1 MKQIIIRSL
10 TVIFIGIILG
20 FGASFI
26 YLNDRLYPGM
36 SIAGISMSALTRA
49 EAQDKLRLLINENTP
64 ESIVLTHQNTTWEL
78 SLKELQYNPRISSSI
93 DAAFNQRSI
102 VKLLTQQFNN
112 QPVSYEIN
120 NLELEAS
127 IATISAQLSFPAQK
141 TEIQLVEDTLETIPG
156 QDGQELPQQEVID
169 LINNQLAMLNFNHIK
184 LPVKLV
190 EVAISSS
197 QLESTLARGQ
207 KFLSK
212 TLSIHIADNM
222 EELDGERIISLL
234 NFKGGYDTE
243 KIAVLIDTYAQSHDH
258 PPQNALLKLEN
269 GKVTAFKPADAG
281 QELKKEQASVEL
293 TNALILLENLD
304 SQTHEVELSVVITQP
319 EIVNQ
324 DANSLGINDLLSQG
338 VSYFTGSAVGRIH
351 NLSLAASRINGTL
364 IPPGEEF
371 SFNDTVGDISYSSGY
386 QAAYVIKD
394 GRTVLGDG
402 GGVCQDST
410 TLFRAVLDAGLPIT
424 ERKAHSYRVVY
435 YEKGNF
441 KPGLDATVYAP
452 STDFRFKNDTTAY
465 ILIQTKVDS
474 AQAKLTYEIY
484 GTSDGRETT
493 ISNHRVWDQQS
504 PPEPLYQDDPSLPV
518 GSVKQVDFAAWGSKV
533 AFDYTVTRNGETLT
547 SRTFFSNFRPW
558 QAVYLRGTGA

>member
-1 MKQIIIRSL
+1 MKQIIIRVL
-10 TVIFIGIILG
+10 TFIFIGIILG
-20 FGASFI
+20 LGASFI
-26 YLNDRLYPGM
+26 YLNNRLYPGM
-36 SIAGISMSALTRA
+36 SIAGISMSSLTKA
-49 EAQDKLRLLINENTP
+49 EAQDKLRLQIEQNSPDNL
-64 ESIVLTHQNTTWEL
+64 VLTHQNTTWEL

-102 VKLLTQQFNN
+102 IKLLTQQLND
-112 QPVSYEIN
+112 QPVSYGIN
-120 NLELEAS
+120 NLALEAS

-156 QDGQELPQQEVID
+156 QDGQELPQEEVID
-169 LINNQLAMLNFNHIK
+169 LINNQLAMLNFNPIQ
-184 LPVKLV
+184 LPVKQV
-190 EVAISSS
+190 EVAITSS
-197 QLESTLARGQ
+197 QLESTLTRGQ

-212 TLSIHIADNM
+212 TLAIHIADNR

-234 NFKGGYDTE
+234 NFKGGYDAE
-243 KIAVLIDTYAQSHDH
+243 KIAVLIDTYAESYDH

-281 QELKKEQASVEL
+281 QELKKEQAAVEL
-293 TNALILLENLD
+293 TNALMLLENLD
-304 SQTHEVELSVVITQP
+304 SQSHEVELSVIITQP

-324 DANSLGINDLLSQG
+324 DVNSLGINDLIGKG
-338 VSYFTGSAVGRIH
+338 VSYFTGSASGRIH
-351 NLSLAASRINGTL
+351 NLSLAATRINGTL

-371 SFNDTVGDISYSSGY
+371 SFNNIVGDISYSSGY

-410 TLFRAVLDAGLPIT
+410 TLFRAVLDAGLPVT

-465 ILIQTKVDS
+465 ILIQTKVEPS
-474 AQAKLTYEIY
+474 QAKLTYEIY
-484 GTSDGRETT
+484 GTSDGRVSA
-493 ISNHRVWDQQS
+493 ISNHRVWDQQP
-504 PPEPLYQDDPSLPV
+504 PPEPLYQDDPSLPA
-518 GSVKQVDFAAWGSKV
+518 GSVKQVDFAAWGSKT

-558 QAVYLRGTGA
+558 QAVYLRGTGV

>member
-1 MKQIIIRSL
+1 
-10 TVIFIGIILG
+10 
-20 FGASFI
+20 
-26 YLNDRLYPGM
+26 M
-36 SIAGISMSALTRA
+36 SIAGISMSSLTKA
-49 EAQDKLRLLINENTP
+49 EAQDKLRLRIEQNSPDNL
-64 ESIVLTHQNTTWEL
+64 VLTHQNTTWEL

-102 VKLLTQQFNN
+102 IKLLTQQLND
-112 QPVSYEIN
+112 QPVSYGIN
-120 NLELEAS
+120 NLALEAS

-156 QDGQELPQQEVID
+156 QDGQELPQEEVID
-169 LINNQLAMLNFNHIK
+169 LINNQLAMLNFNPIQ
-184 LPVKLV
+184 LPVKQV
-190 EVAISSS
+190 EVAITSS
-197 QLESTLARGQ
+197 QLENTLTRGQ

-212 TLSIHIADNM
+212 TLTIHIADNR

-234 NFKGGYDTE
+234 NFKGGYDAE
-243 KIAVLIDTYAQSHDH
+243 KIAVLIDTYAESYDH

-281 QELKKEQASVEL
+281 QELKKEQAAVEL
-293 TNALILLENLD
+293 TNALMLLENLD
-304 SQTHEVELSVVITQP
+304 SQSHEVELSVIITQP

-324 DANSLGINDLLSQG
+324 DANSLGINDLIGKG
-338 VSYFTGSAVGRIH
+338 VSYFTGSASGRIH
-351 NLSLAASRINGTL
+351 NLSLAATRINGTL

-371 SFNDTVGDISYSSGY
+371 SFNNIVGDISYSSGY

-410 TLFRAVLDAGLPIT
+410 TLFRAVLDAGLPVT

-465 ILIQTKVDS
+465 ILIQTKVEPS
-474 AQAKLTYEIY
+474 QAKLTYEIY
-484 GTSDGRETT
+484 GTSDGRVSA
-493 ISNHRVWDQQS
+493 ISNHRVWDQQP
-504 PPEPLYQDDPSLPV
+504 PPEPLYQDDPSLPA
-518 GSVKQVDFAAWGSKV
+518 GSVKQVDFAAWGSKT

-558 QAVYLRGTGA
+558 QAVYLRGTGV